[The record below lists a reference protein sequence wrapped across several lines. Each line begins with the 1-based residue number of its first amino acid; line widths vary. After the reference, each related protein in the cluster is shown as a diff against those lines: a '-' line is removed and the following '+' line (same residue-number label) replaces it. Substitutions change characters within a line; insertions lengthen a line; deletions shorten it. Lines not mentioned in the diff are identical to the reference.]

1 MSLLF
6 TTTSSLFTKI
16 PNSNIHTNNNNNSNK
31 PSPFLPLLSFTK
43 PKTKTHFL
51 QVTHSSLSDSDPT
64 PNPRVSD
71 EPSEPEPEP
80 EPEPE
85 SPPDPPKSEDESDPD
100 DATPKPNASS
110 SSPSVTE
117 VKEEEEEEEEEEEAA
132 NYATID
138 DGNNAASPAKPE
150 VPAEDNK
157 LAELKRCLVDTF
169 YGTEF
174 GFRASPEVRAEVS
187 ELVNQLEAA
196 NPTPAPTQSTELLQ
210 GNWVLLYTAFSEL
223 LPLLAVGATPLLKV
237 KEIRQVIDTGNL
249 TIVNS
254 TTLSGSF
261 ATFSFSA
268 TATFEIQ
275 SPTRIKV
282 TFKEGT
288 FQPPEIKTSIDLP
301 ENVDV
306 FGQQI
311 NLLPVQQTLSPLQ
324 DAVASISRV
333 ISGQPP
339 LKVPIPGDRSSSWLL
354 VTYLDDDLRI
364 SRGDGGL
371 FVLAKE
377 GSPLLD

>member
-6 TTTSSLFTKI
+6 TSASSLFTKTFN
-16 PNSNIHTNNNNNSNK
+16 PNIHRNNNNNK
-31 PSPFLPLLSFTK
+31 PSPLPLLSCTK
-43 PKTKTHFL
+43 PKSKTHFL

-64 PNPRVSD
+64 PKPRVSD
-71 EPSEPEPEP
+71 DKGEPSDSDSETEP

-85 SPPDPPKSEDESDPD
+85 SPPDPPKSEDERGPD
-100 DATPKPNASS
+100 DATPKLNAASS
-110 SSPSVTE
+110 SVTE
-117 VKEEEEEEEEEEEAA
+117 VKEEEVAK
-132 NYATID
+132 YATID
-138 DGNNAASPAKPE
+138 EGNNAAFTAKPDVSPE
-150 VPAEDNK
+150 EDK

-223 LPLLAVGATPLLKV
+223 LPLLALGATPLLKV

-254 TTLSGSF
+254 TTLSGPF

-268 TATFEIQ
+268 TATFEVQ

-282 TFKEGT
+282 AFKEGT

-324 DAVASISRV
+324 DTVASISRV

-339 LKVPIPGDRSSSWLL
+339 LKVPIPGDRTSSWLL